1 MSLGLNLR
9 AVLFAGLSESEC
21 QNQAMVPDTFA
32 QCSRANAKVLANA
45 STMFARASA
54 SLPLRLNLHI
64 NGGYFMLK
72 KVLSIIASVIF
83 IFLIFVFTL
92 YAFDYFRALLYRDY
106 SSSAKIL
113 ASFIILI
120 AIVAAL
126 SLIKMRYWLPSVP
139 IYIIVSTF
147 EIKPSNS
154 IMLGIDALELL
165 FTLFITVLFQVAVYL
180 ISTAVEGILASRLPF
195 DKTKLI
201 TVRNSC
207 FGNIEKEKFLCSLK
221 SLFVAVLFQ
230 IALLICT
237 HYIYEQIP
245 SLSLLFVL
253 LLGLSLAAIYNKI
266 KIRNWILSMAFY
278 VVLSE
283 SVRDF
288 DIGSRMFFSDSL
300 YDFLIIA
307 ELSIIFVFFIAR
319 YVINY
324 RKAELASDTGL
335 YAEPMEPVE
344 PSREN

>member
-1 MSLGLNLR
+1 
-9 AVLFAGLSESEC
+9 
-21 QNQAMVPDTFA
+21 
-32 QCSRANAKVLANA
+32 
-45 STMFARASA
+45 
-54 SLPLRLNLHI
+54 
-64 NGGYFMLK
+64 MLK

-147 EIKPSNS
+147 EIKPSTMPGLDGFA
-154 IMLGIDALELL
+154 II

-180 ISTAVEGILASRLPF
+180 ISTAVDGILASRLHF
-195 DKTKLI
+195 DKPQLI
-201 TVRNSC
+201 AVRDSC
-207 FGNIEKEKFLCSLK
+207 FGSIEKEKFLGSLK
-221 SLFVAVLFQ
+221 GLLVAVLFQ
-230 IALLICT
+230 IALFICT
-237 HYIYEQIP
+237 HYIYELIP
-245 SLSLLFVL
+245 SFLILFVL

-335 YAEPMEPVE
+335 YAEPVE